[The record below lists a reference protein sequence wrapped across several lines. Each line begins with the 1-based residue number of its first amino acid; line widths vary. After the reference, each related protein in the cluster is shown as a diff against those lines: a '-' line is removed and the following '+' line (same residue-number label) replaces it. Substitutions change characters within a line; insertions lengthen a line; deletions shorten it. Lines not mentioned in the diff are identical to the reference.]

1 MTTQLTTPSTVTTA
15 SVGSTRHEAP
25 SGGLGWAVRDTMA
38 MVWRNLVTV
47 RRVPQLLVF
56 ATVQP
61 VIFVLLFR
69 YVFGGAI
76 KIPGV
81 RYVDFLMPGI
91 FAQTVSFGAI
101 NTAVGLA
108 EDRTKG
114 LNERMR
120 SLPMSRSAVLAG
132 RTLADTF
139 RNVFVFALM
148 TIVGFLVGFRLH
160 AGVVPFVGG
169 MLVLLLFGFSLCWLF
184 AFIGLSVP
192 NAEAAQAAA
201 FPLIAPLTFASTAF
215 VNAESMPKPLAFWA
229 RNQPLSAAVGAIR
242 ACVLGGPTAT
252 KVIIS
257 IAWSIGMVLILAPL
271 AIWKYRKVN

>member
-1 MTTQLTTPSTVTTA
+1 MTTQLSTPSALTSVG
-15 SVGSTRHEAP
+15 VGSTRHEAP
-25 SGGLGWAVRDTMA
+25 SGGVGWAVRDTMA

-61 VIFVLLFR
+61 VIFVLMFR

-114 LNERMR
+114 LIERMR

-132 RTLADTF
+132 RT
-139 RNVFVFALM
+139 
-148 TIVGFLVGFRLH
+148 
-160 AGVVPFVGG
+160 
-169 MLVLLLFGFSLCWLF
+169 
-184 AFIGLSVP
+184 
-192 NAEAAQAAA
+192 
-201 FPLIAPLTFASTAF
+201 
-215 VNAESMPKPLAFWA
+215 
-229 RNQPLSAAVGAIR
+229 
-242 ACVLGGPTAT
+242 
-252 KVIIS
+252 
-257 IAWSIGMVLILAPL
+257 
-271 AIWKYRKVN
+271 